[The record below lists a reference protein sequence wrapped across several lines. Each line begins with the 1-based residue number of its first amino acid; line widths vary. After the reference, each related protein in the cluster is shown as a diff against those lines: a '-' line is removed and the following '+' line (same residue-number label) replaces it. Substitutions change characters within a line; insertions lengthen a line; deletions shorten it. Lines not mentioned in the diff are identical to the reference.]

1 MTATKR
7 VSRAWKAV
15 CVAALAVLAA
25 TAGSVRASEEARKLP
40 EGPPVVSN
48 APVLLVPPIEGG
60 SGGWCLVIA
69 ESIGCGGLGIKGGA
83 ILAQDWVGFG
93 FAGDRGTP
101 RWTIHGNAVTNGEVA
116 AVSVGVGARI
126 PTRAERALPDHL
138 RAVAVEWH
146 GTGPFRKAPRLP
158 RFVALNARGQAIPE
172 PAGQPGEYLLTYPDP
187 LRQWQRPTPEAR
199 GACRLIAAGLKQLSA
214 QWGTVVTKI
223 RGYVGSVGRPFLSC
237 VSTEFYFENWPLLAG
252 VLLDGAQPG
261 RVPAPLPAMRALRGH
276 PGVYV
281 APGSNGDVLARR
293 IPTAW
298 LVVERTG
305 TDFHRALELLKHV
318 RAVIHL

>member
-1 MTATKR
+1 MTAISR
-7 VSRAWKAV
+7 VFRACKA
-15 CVAALAVLAA
+15 AFTALAVLTA
-25 TAGSVRASEEARKLP
+25 TAGSVGASEEPRKLP

-60 SGGWCLVIA
+60 SGGWCLIVA

-93 FAGDRGTP
+93 VAGDRKTP
-101 RWTIHGNAVTNGEVA
+101 RWTIHGDAITSGEVA
-116 AVSVGVGARI
+116 VVSVGVGPPI

-138 RAVAVEWH
+138 RAVAVEWR
-146 GTGPFRKAPRLP
+146 GTGPLRRAPRLP
-158 RFVALNARGQAIPE
+158 HFVALDASGRAIPE
-172 PAGQPGEYLLTYPDP
+172 PPGQPSEYLFAYPDP
-187 LRQWQRPTPEAR
+187 VRQWQRPTPEAH

-223 RGYVGSVGRPFLSC
+223 RGYADSVGRPFLSC
-237 VSTEFYFENWPLLAG
+237 ISTEFYFENWPLLAG

-261 RVPAPLPAMRALRGH
+261 STPAPLPGMRALRGD

-281 APGSNGDVLARR
+281 APGSNGDILARR
-293 IPTAW
+293 IPKAW
-298 LVVERTG
+298 IVVERTG
-305 TDFHRALELLKHV
+305 TDFHRALALLKHL
-318 RAVIHL
+318 RAVIRI